1 MMHHLQDPLQ
11 LNKQNNIK
19 ASVSVAK
26 EKLELYTMAGSA
38 RPYNHLEGAWKFLE
52 KLIVYLQ
59 NDLAILP
66 VSLPYLIQETS
77 KYSFTQ

>member
-1 MMHHLQDPLQ
+1 MQIKATVRNHDAPPSRLPQ

-38 RPYNHLEGAWKFLE
+38 RPYNHLEGGLEISWKVNRVPT
-52 KLIVYLQ
+52 K
-59 NDLAILP
+59 NDLAIL
-66 VSLPYLIQETS
+66 LIGL
-77 KYSFTQ
+77 YFI